1 MEEARFS
8 YTTKDRAGNL
18 LTVRGDTAQEF
29 VNNVADLNS
38 SVIAALVQL
47 NELANGGAALTT
59 ILQTFPHAEVIKDE
73 PIYAPSAQELP
84 SSINPPCKDC
94 GAPTRYEE
102 WIGKN
107 GKNAGKQFKAYKCT
121 RDKDHRPDWLN

>member
-18 LTVRGDTAQEF
+18 LTVRGETAQEF
-29 VNNVADLNS
+29 VNNVTDLNGN
-38 SVIAALVQL
+38 VIAALVRL
-47 NELANGGAALTT
+47 NELANSGAALST
-59 ILQTFPHAEVIKDE
+59 ILQTFPNAEVIRDE
-73 PIYAPSAQELP
+73 PTYEPPAQELP